1 VPLARHPTRGSVSIE
16 AVLIVPAFL
25 LFLLLVLAI
34 GRTASAQADVHAAV
48 VQAARVVSLQ
58 DNADAGQAAGRQAI
72 HDSLLAGK
80 VICQSIDITIESAA
94 LDLPPGEPGEVSA
107 AVTCRVALA
116 DLSVPGLPGQ
126 VTIAEDFA
134 TPINT
139 YESRPR

>member
-1 VPLARHPTRGSVSIE
+1 VSIE

-34 GRTASAQADVHAAV
+34 GRTVAAQADVHAAV

-58 DNADAGQAAGRQAI
+58 DNAEAGQAAGQQAI
-72 HDSLLAGK
+72 QDSLTTNK
-80 VICQSIDITIESAA
+80 VICQSIDITIESTA
-94 LDLPPGEPGEVSA
+94 LDLPPGEPGQVSA
-107 AVTCRVALA
+107 AVTCLVALA

-126 VTIAEDFA
+126 VAITEDFT